1 MNKQDFKYALL
12 MNRCDQIMTDFD
24 IVLRQNYLYY
34 LDRIEQCNL
43 MSERFNEIKLKFAY
57 DFTRFSFETY
67 HDFMLN
73 LADNTANESFNEIE
87 ATLFVDALLLGN
99 FKNKL
104 WLVKEYNAIPDKNE
118 NMDRENINLTS
129 YGNLCF
135 IDFIINDD
143 VKE

>member
-1 MNKQDFKYALL
+1 

-34 LDRIEQCNL
+34 LYRIEQCSL
-43 MSERFNEIKLKFAY
+43 MSERLNEIKFKFAY

-104 WLVKEYNAIPDKNE
+104 WLVKEYNDIPDKNK